1 MSDITREEFASA
13 VAATTSS
20 VHHLYR
26 EVTRLIEGLRDALS
40 EEPGALIPVR
50 GSAVGKSRLNPARFV
65 VRDAYGALFKPV
77 APDEEVDA
85 AEDDEEESDADVDDG
100 GQGRTRRPV
109 ELVADQPL
117 LAVRMVIYDPR
128 KQDGIEPQIQ
138 FGVMSDWRVGS
149 DEATEGQRFILDRA
163 MLRRVP
169 LSLGAAVGSG
179 QARRL
184 QANATVKRVE
194 GTKHKKSKDLKLS
207 YQLPVGVETV
217 PLYSL
222 DSPEELRTLAKSV
235 RTMWN
240 NGAPLVGRDRDG
252 TARPAPI
259 AMADDRRPEPNT
271 YFGDAKIVI
280 LDEAGRSHLQWKC
293 YEHGIPWE
301 KNEKNAVLEARLRKA
316 GIKLPSEETLE
327 ELQEQAARR
336 GL

>member
-1 MSDITREEFASA
+1 MRRKTTR
-13 VAATTSS
+13 
-20 VHHLYR
+20 
-26 EVTRLIEGLRDALS
+26 
-40 EEPGALIPVR
+40 
-50 GSAVGKSRLNPARFV
+50 
-65 VRDAYGALFKPV
+65 
-77 APDEEVDA
+77 
-85 AEDDEEESDADVDDG
+85 EESDADADDG

-109 ELVADQPL
+109 ELVADLPL

-149 DEATEGQRFILDRA
+149 DEATEGQRFILARA

-207 YQLPVGVETV
+207 CQLPVGVETV

-222 DSPEELRTLAKSV
+222 DSPEELRTLANRV

-240 NGAPLVGRDRDG
+240 DGAPLVGRDRDG
-252 TARPAPI
+252 TAWPAPI
-259 AMADDRRPEPNT
+259 AMAAERPKGNT
-271 YFGDAKIVI
+271 YLGNMKIVEI
-280 LDEAGRSHLQWKC
+280 AEGGRRQLQWQC
-293 YEHGIPWE
+293 YEYGLPWE
-301 KNEKNAVLEARLRKA
+301 KDETNAVLEARLRKA
-316 GIKLPSEETLE
+316 GIKLPEEETLE
-327 ELQEQAARR
+327 EIDDIVQEGHSTRWERWDSRAVS
-336 GL
+336 

>member
-13 VAATTSS
+13 VAATISS

-77 APDEEVDA
+77 VSDEEVDA
-85 AEDDEEESDADVDDG
+85 AEDDEEESDADADDG

-109 ELVADQPL
+109 ELVADLPL
-117 LAVRMVIYDPR
+117 LAVRMVLYDPR

-149 DEATEGQRFILDRA
+149 DEATEGQRFILARA

-222 DSPEELRTLAKSV
+222 DSPEELRTLAKRV

-240 NGAPLVGRDRDG
+240 DGAPLVERDRDG
-252 TARPAPI
+252 ATRPTQGPHQAEQDEPG
-259 AMADDRRPEPNT
+259 RRP
-271 YFGDAKIVI
+271 
-280 LDEAGRSHLQWKC
+280 
-293 YEHGIPWE
+293 
-301 KNEKNAVLEARLRKA
+301 
-316 GIKLPSEETLE
+316 
-327 ELQEQAARR
+327 R
-336 GL
+336 G